1 MTPSSRPRAA
11 TRNRHPSNR
20 AAPPREQGG
29 RRGVVGGR
37 RRPSAASAA
46 APPWVADGVG
56 RGRAPAGRQGAGPA
70 RSGGERVVPGQ
81 MLLATVVGV
90 LCLIGLVMVLS
101 ASSVQAL
108 RESGSSWFYFRRQ
121 VLWVLGGSAALVVAA
136 RIDYHAIRRLGV
148 PVLVLSLVLLGLVLV
163 PGAGHTVS
171 GSARWLGVGSWR
183 MQPSELAKLG
193 LLLFGADVLARR
205 ADRPGAA
212 RSGTRP
218 VLIAFGLVA
227 LLVIRQP
234 DLGTTLVSGGI
245 VLCLL
250 YVAGTP
256 LRAMTGLLAAAAGAA
271 FVLGMAEP
279 YRRERL
285 LSFLNPWADAGN
297 TGYQVVQ
304 SLVGLGT
311 GRITGVGVGASRAK
325 WGFLP
330 NAHTDFIFS
339 IIGEELG
346 MVGSLAV
353 LGLFVAFAVL
363 GTRAALRAPDRYG
376 MLLAAGITAWV
387 MGQAFINIGA
397 VVGVLPVSG
406 VPLPFVSF
414 GGTSLVVI
422 MGAVG
427 VLLNVAGQGRTG
439 ERGGPRRRARA
450 AGPSPGTRPSPA
462 R

>member
-1 MTPSSRPRAA
+1 MTPSPGPRAA
-11 TRNRHPSNR
+11 TRTRHPSSR
-20 AAPPREQGG
+20 PAPPGAPGQGRVVAG
-29 RRGVVGGR
+29 RRQGARGGGS
-37 RRPSAASAA
+37 PSK
-46 APPWVADGVG
+46 AP
-56 RGRAPAGRQGAGPA
+56 PAGRGKGGGARTRP
-70 RSGGERVVPGQ
+70 GGGAPGRTGREGAATGQ
-81 MLLATVVGV
+81 VLLAVVVAV

-108 RESGSSWFYFRRQ
+108 REGGSSWIYFRRQ
-121 VLWVLGGSAALVVAA
+121 VLWVLGGSAALVAAA
-136 RIDYHAIRRLGV
+136 RLDYHVLRRLGLPV
-148 PVLVLSLVLLGLVLV
+148 LLLSIGLLVLVLL
-163 PGAGHTVS
+163 PGAGLSVG
-171 GSARWLGVGSWR
+171 GSTRWLGVGTWR

-205 ADRPGAA
+205 ADRPGGT
-212 RSGTRP
+212 RSGLRP
-218 VLIAFGLVA
+218 VLLVFGLVA
-227 LLVIRQP
+227 LLVLRQP
-234 DLGTTLVSGGI
+234 DLGTTLVAGCI

-256 LRAMTGLLAAAAGAA
+256 LNAMAGLLATAAGAA

-279 YRRERL
+279 YRRERM

-346 MVGSLAV
+346 MVGSLLV
-353 LGLFVAFAVL
+353 LGLFMAFAVL

-414 GGTSLVVI
+414 GGTSLVLL

-439 ERGGPRRRARA
+439 EQAGGGRGARA
-450 AGPSPGTRPSPA
+450 AHP
-462 R
+462 